1 MGLAHTDIEALI
13 TLAKTGKQ
21 SAYKKLLDEYWS
33 YIYGFQLKRTSDEFL
48 AEDITIQTFA
58 KAFDKLSTY
67 NSDYKFKTWLTTI
80 SKNIYVDIIR
90 KENNAVVTNTSKAEN
105 KKINSLADNTLSAE
119 DELIKEQNL
128 SLLLQNIKKLK
139 PDYQNII
146 MLRYFQELS
155 YKEIAETIDEPINTI
170 KVKLLRARKL
180 LADIITSGTNKV

>member
-1 MGLAHTDIEALI
+1 M
-13 TLAKTGKQ
+13 
-21 SAYKKLLDEYWS
+21 
-33 YIYGFQLKRTSDEFL
+33 
-48 AEDITIQTFA
+48 
-58 KAFDKLSTY
+58 STY

-80 SKNIYVDIIR
+80 SKNIHVDIIR

-170 KVKLLRARKL
+170 KVKLHRARKL
-180 LADIITSGTNKV
+180 LADIITSGNNKV

>member
-1 MGLAHTDIEALI
+1 M
-13 TLAKTGKQ
+13 
-21 SAYKKLLDEYWS
+21 
-33 YIYGFQLKRTSDEFL
+33 
-48 AEDITIQTFA
+48 
-58 KAFDKLSTY
+58 STY

-155 YKEIAETIDEPINTI
+155 YKEIAEIIDEPINTI

>member
-1 MGLAHTDIEALI
+1 M
-13 TLAKTGKQ
+13 
-21 SAYKKLLDEYWS
+21 
-33 YIYGFQLKRTSDEFL
+33 
-48 AEDITIQTFA
+48 
-58 KAFDKLSTY
+58 
-67 NSDYKFKTWLTTI
+67 
-80 SKNIYVDIIR
+80 
-90 KENNAVVTNTSKAEN
+90 
-105 KKINSLADNTLSAE
+105 ADNTLSAE

>member
-1 MGLAHTDIEALI
+1 M
-13 TLAKTGKQ
+13 
-21 SAYKKLLDEYWS
+21 
-33 YIYGFQLKRTSDEFL
+33 
-48 AEDITIQTFA
+48 
-58 KAFDKLSTY
+58 STY

-80 SKNIYVDIIR
+80 SKNIHVDIIR